1 MGPLSF
7 VLFWNSVQVSVEVSP
22 IRSVF
27 CASLVLSE
35 DWRLIGCSRGA
46 CDQSAVGARG
56 LGVTEVPSGGSDDR
70 HLLYST
76 PDTMDMTSD
85 WYIVFL
91 VCFGSRL
98 IMIRGRLAQ
107 SAEALSEHNINGQQ
121 IILSVWHSQFVKLCI
136 HVNVIVNCLD
146 VVFLSFRSMQVS
158 QRTHTQLKFTRV
170 RAVVKSCFDGPN
182 ESALFSSMYFKAPV
196 SDASYPAIVSRT
208 LLI

>member
-158 QRTHTQLKFTRV
+158 QRTHTHGWSSQESEPLLSHVLTALMNPLCFHQCILRLPWVTR
-170 RAVVKSCFDGPN
+170 RIPLLFHGP
-182 ESALFSSMYFKAPV
+182 F
-196 SDASYPAIVSRT
+196 
-208 LLI
+208 